1 MSLAYNVLAGGAR
14 LEDIELQ
21 RQDEGWMNALGAEVI
36 PDPTTAG
43 DFLRRF
49 LEPDVVGLMEVIN
62 ERRKKVWE
70 RQPKE
75 FFKKAILNIDG
86 AMAEAT

>member
-1 MSLAYNVLAGGAR
+1 
-14 LEDIELQ
+14 
-21 RQDEGWMNALGAEVI
+21 
-36 PDPTTAG
+36 
-43 DFLRRF
+43 

-86 AMAEAT
+86 AMAEVA